1 MTEPGGM
8 TDSAEATWA
17 VDLVIGATL
26 MLPSGE
32 SLDRDA
38 FYGWLW
44 DQGGDR
50 GLLGVCEGAVGADEA
65 AALGFVESP
74 RVLDVAAA
82 PPDRDWVG
90 SLAAASVTCWFS
102 DEAAARAIAARLAG
116 VHGCSVRDIR
126 RETWHDGQ
134 ADWKKNF
141 PPIDVP
147 GFGVIRPAWEEGPAG
162 AGDRGTTVFIE
173 PGAGFGT
180 GLHETTR
187 LCLGALA
194 GWMEEGG
201 AIDRVLDFG
210 SGSGIL
216 GIAAAVR
223 GARVVDAVEI
233 DPLVHDAIGSNA
245 CRNGVADRVAIRP
258 AMPADDARY
267 DLVFA
272 NIVAPVLLDHVEQL
286 CGRVRRGTGRAAG
299 CLVLSGLLAD
309 ELSAVAECYSRV
321 LGVAPIRTAMG
332 EWHCLRFVTAFPP
345 FSPPRGGR

>member
-26 MLPSGE
+26 ILPSGE

-102 DEAAARAIAARLAG
+102 DEAGARATVARLAG
-116 VHGCSVRDIR
+116 VHGCSVRGIR

-134 ADWKKNF
+134 ADWKKHF

-162 AGDRGTTVFIE
+162 AGNRGTTVFIE

-194 GWMEEGG
+194 GWMEDGG

-272 NIVAPVLLDHVEQL
+272 NIVAPMLLDHVEQL

-309 ELSAVAECYSRV
+309 ELSAMAECYSRV

-332 EWHCLRFVTAFPP
+332 EWHCLRFVTACPP